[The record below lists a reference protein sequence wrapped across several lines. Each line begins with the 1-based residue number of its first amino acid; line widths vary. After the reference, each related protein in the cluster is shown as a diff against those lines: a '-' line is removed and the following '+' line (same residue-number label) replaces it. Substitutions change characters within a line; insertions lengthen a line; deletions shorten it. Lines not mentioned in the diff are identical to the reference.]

1 VTRSWPVAGVLFG
14 VLWVFVHGPS
24 LEPDPLA
31 GSLLVGLAVGFPVA
45 YLFRRL
51 YTDVVDL
58 PRSLRGL
65 PYAVL
70 YVLTFARV
78 AVVSSLDVAYRV
90 LAPSR
95 PIEPEVIL
103 IPLRVGTDL
112 GVTTIANSI
121 TMTPGS
127 LTLDYDPEENA
138 LYVHVIDGRDP
149 DDIVEPIRGWEDYAL
164 AIFDEELSPG
174 APAPDFA
181 VYPPDRTHPVLE
193 EAAPE
198 PEDEREADAQ
208 SSTGSEPETEPRAEA
223 GPGGDDD
230 GR

>member
-1 VTRSWPVAGVLFG
+1 MTRSWPVAGVLFG
-14 VLWVFVHGPS
+14 ILWVFVHGPP
-24 LEPDPLA
+24 LAPEPLA
-31 GSLLVGLAVGFPVA
+31 GSLLLGFVVGFPVA

-51 YTDVVDL
+51 YVEIFNL
-58 PRSLRGL
+58 RRSLRGV

-90 LAPSR
+90 LAPSQ

-103 IPLRVGTDL
+103 IPLRVETDL

-138 LYVHVIDGRDP
+138 LYVHVIDGSDP
-149 DDIVEPIRGWEDYAL
+149 EDIVDPIRGWEDYAL
-164 AIFDEELSPG
+164 AVFDEELSPG

-193 EAAPE
+193 GAL
-198 PEDEREADAQ
+198 
-208 SSTGSEPETEPRAEA
+208 PETEHDRKGETESEAELTA
-223 GPGGDDD
+223 DSPTERKRGGGDD